1 MPTIVVPPRPPTERL
16 ARHSQAEPDTAR
28 HWHSEA
34 QPGTS
39 PARHGQAQ
47 PGTARHHLRC
57 QRQTAF
63 ALRAGDHP
71 GRPGPALA
79 VVPVIV
85 MIVIVVNIVIML
97 IVLILVIV
105 VIIVILVNKGTARH
119 SQAQSGTAGRQK
131 VTKSNSRASKCCASE
146 SEA

>member
-1 MPTIVVPPRPPTERL
+1 MAQR
-16 ARHSQAEPDTAR
+16 STAR
-28 HWHSEA
+28 HKSS
-34 QPGTS
+34 Q
-39 PARHGQAQ
+39 AR

-85 MIVIVVNIVIML
+85 MIVIVVDIVIML
-97 IVLILVIV
+97 IVLIRVIV
-105 VIIVILVNKGTARH
+105 VILVILVKQRH

-131 VTKSNSRASKCCASE
+131 VTKSNFRASKCCGSE

>member
-1 MPTIVVPPRPPTERL
+1 MAQR
-16 ARHSQAEPDTAR
+16 STAR
-28 HWHSEA
+28 HKSS
-34 QPGTS
+34 Q
-39 PARHGQAQ
+39 AR

-71 GRPGPALA
+71 AKPGPALA
-79 VVPVIV
+79 VAPVIV
-85 MIVIVVNIVIML
+85 MIVIVVDIVIML
-97 IVLILVIV
+97 IVLIRVIV
-105 VIIVILVNKGTARH
+105 VILVILVKQRH

-131 VTKSNSRASKCCASE
+131 VTKSNFRASKCCGSE